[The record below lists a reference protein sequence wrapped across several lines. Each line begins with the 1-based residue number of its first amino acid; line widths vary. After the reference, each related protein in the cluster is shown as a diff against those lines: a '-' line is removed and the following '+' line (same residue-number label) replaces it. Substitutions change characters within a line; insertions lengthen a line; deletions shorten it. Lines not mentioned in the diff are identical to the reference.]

1 MRSKKTFLTHETL
14 IITLTFKKKQT
25 HQRPA
30 PVPFPLLSP
39 THLFCSRVTKAVAA
53 PGNLLKVLR
62 CSHNSG
68 RAFLKCPRSL
78 IGNQRHAARER
89 LQESLKSIPFIFTH
103 YNSHSL
109 DSSLAEQNPIT
120 KQCTLLL
127 KKCFKTP
134 GMVKLLTLLQLAADL
149 ETCWLRRPCSSRVW
163 WPGPQAALC
172 SQ

>member
-1 MRSKKTFLTHETL
+1 MSQESYREPKTCC
-14 IITLTFKKKQT
+14 KRK
-25 HQRPA
+25 
-30 PVPFPLLSP
+30 
-39 THLFCSRVTKAVAA
+39 
-53 PGNLLKVLR
+53 
-62 CSHNSG
+62 
-68 RAFLKCPRSL
+68 
-78 IGNQRHAARER
+78 AARD
-89 LQESLKSIPFIFTH
+89 SLKSIPFIFTH
-103 YNSHSL
+103 CNSHSL

-120 KQCTLLL
+120 KQRILLL